1 MSETSPA
8 LKVEDLE
15 MRFGAVT
22 ALSGLSLAIERGEIH
37 GIVGHNGSGK
47 STFVE
52 ILSGT
57 HLPNSGKLELFGNP
71 VSFPAASRDKGKYPL
86 AVVHQDVGLVGSMS
100 VVDNFRVNRF
110 KRSRGGTVSWA
121 QERKITRERLLA
133 LGVDVDPRALVEEL
147 SAADQV
153 LISVARALMDLEAIR
168 ENADQKDEAILIL
181 DEPTSSLPSGT
192 VDSFLDTIRA
202 VNNDLGTT
210 VIIISHNPREIMSL
224 SRRFSALKNGRLVGT
239 YLTGEVSYPELAALM
254 AGRNEGELEEEIK
267 TGERGRSG
275 TVSPTSK
282 DVSQPK
288 ANRVEL
294 LRVEGLQGGRIEN
307 ADFTLYSGE
316 IVGITGLLG
325 SGYEDVPYLL
335 CGSQPKQGGSIVVD
349 GTVLQ
354 KANPRMFKSLGAV
367 LLPGDRQLTS
377 GIQAA
382 SVRENMTMGYL
393 APFSRKGML
402 NHKSE
407 RDVVSKMMGKLR
419 IRPQNPERPLNE
431 FSGGQQQKALIGRC
445 LLRSAK
451 LIVIDEPCT
460 GIDVGARD
468 EIHRTL
474 REVSTGGSS
483 VLIVSCQYEELPMI
497 CDRLVVFQGGRIVG
511 ELAGQEVTE
520 EAILRLCYTD
530 SPVVST

>member
-1 MSETSPA
+1 
-8 LKVEDLE
+8 
-15 MRFGAVT
+15 
-22 ALSGLSLAIERGEIH
+22 
-37 GIVGHNGSGK
+37 
-47 STFVE
+47 
-52 ILSGT
+52 
-57 HLPNSGKLELFGNP
+57 
-71 VSFPAASRDKGKYPL
+71 
-86 AVVHQDVGLVGSMS
+86 
-100 VVDNFRVNRF
+100 
-110 KRSRGGTVSWA
+110 
-121 QERKITRERLLA
+121 
-133 LGVDVDPRALVEEL
+133 
-147 SAADQV
+147 
-153 LISVARALMDLEAIR
+153 
-168 ENADQKDEAILIL
+168 
-181 DEPTSSLPSGT
+181 
-192 VDSFLDTIRA
+192 
-202 VNNDLGTT
+202 
-210 VIIISHNPREIMSL
+210 
-224 SRRFSALKNGRLVGT
+224 
-239 YLTGEVSYPELAALM
+239 M

-267 TGERGRSG
+267 TGERSQSEI
-275 TVSPTSK
+275 VSSTSQ
-282 DVSQPK
+282 DPSQAK

-294 LRVEGLQGGRIEN
+294 LKVEGLQGGRIES
-307 ADFTLYSGE
+307 ADLTVYSGE

-335 CGSQPKQGGSIVVD
+335 CGSQPKQAGSVVVD

-354 KANPRMFKSLGAV
+354 KANPRTFKSLGAV

-393 APFSRKGML
+393 APFSRKGIL
-402 NHKSE
+402 NHRSE

-474 REVSTGGSS
+474 REVATGGSS
-483 VLIVSCQYEELPMI
+483 VLIDSCQYEELTMK
-497 CDRLVVFQGGRIVG
+497 CDRVVVFQGGRIVG

-530 SPVVST
+530 SPAVSI